1 MLRGVPWIHILSGL
15 QLRLALILLGGGLEL
30 EQHIHHVG
38 QKPKAVSSCQSP
50 PVSLPPLWPMGQTGI
65 LASGMMD
72 FNSAKGLT
80 DHLSVTSLCI

>member
-50 PVSLPPLWPMGQTGI
+50 PVSLLPPPMADGP
-65 LASGMMD
+65 D
-72 FNSAKGLT
+72 W
-80 DHLSVTSLCI
+80 HLSKWNDGF